1 MSEQFDFAV
10 MGAGVMGLCSALAL
24 HQRGYSVLLLEAGDL
39 DNEPNNSLSRLY
51 ALNLASQHVLQ
62 DIGVWDQVHLQS
74 AAYERMHVWDAQSS
88 AQITFDSRMLA
99 RDRLGVMVEEHV
111 LKRTLLQKVR
121 SLNIAIS
128 TQWRM
133 ENLQTLDDKIVL
145 SSKQENWEAS
155 FLLVTDGARSST
167 RDLLKIPLT
176 TWSYDQH
183 ALVANVK
190 VAQPHARTAYQV
202 FCEQGPLAFLPMT
215 APHHCSIVWSSAIP
229 HIKTLMALP
238 KDEFAQKLAQAFE
251 YKLGEVELLSERKSY
266 PLQMQHVQEYV
277 GKRWV
282 ILGDAAHTIH
292 PMAGLGL
299 NLGLADLT
307 ALLEVLTKPSL
318 GILTPRALRAYQR
331 HRKHEL
337 WQMILFLQG
346 MHGLFMGT
354 HLPIKLIR
362 RLGLNVCNRLPML
375 KRFLMEQAAGVSI

>member
-10 MGAGVMGLCSALAL
+10 MGAGVMGLCCTLAL

-39 DNEPNNSLSRLY
+39 DTEPHTHFSRLY

-74 AAYERMHVWDAQSS
+74 APYERMYVWDAQSS
-88 AQITFDSRMLA
+88 AQITFDSRILA
-99 RDRLGVMVEEHV
+99 RDRLGVMIEEHV
-111 LKRTLLQKVR
+111 LKQALLQKVR
-121 SLNIAIS
+121 SLNITVS

-145 SSKQENWEAS
+145 SSDQDNWEAR
-155 FLLVTDGARSST
+155 FLLITDGARSAT

-190 VAQPHARTAYQV
+190 VERSHARTAYQI

-215 APHHCSIVWSSAIP
+215 DPHHCSIVWSSAIP
-229 HIKTLMALP
+229 HIQTLMALP
-238 KDEFAQKLAQAFE
+238 EEEFTQKLAQAFE
-251 YKLGEVELLSERKSY
+251 HKLGQVELLSVRKSY

-354 HLPIKLIR
+354 HLPTKLIR

>member
-1 MSEQFDFAV
+1 MSEQFYFAV
-10 MGAGVMGLCSALAL
+10 IGAGVMGLCCALAL

-39 DNEPNNSLSRLY
+39 DTEPNTHFSRLY

-74 AAYERMHVWDAQSS
+74 APYERMHVWDAQSS
-88 AQITFDSRMLA
+88 AQITFDSRILA
-99 RDRLGVMVEEHV
+99 RDRLGVMIEEHV
-111 LKRTLLQKVR
+111 LKQALLQKVR
-121 SLNIAIS
+121 SLNITIS

-133 ENLQTLDDKIVL
+133 ESLQTLDDKIVL
-145 SSKQENWEAS
+145 SSDQDNWEAR
-155 FLLVTDGARSST
+155 FLLITDGARSAT

-190 VAQPHARTAYQV
+190 VERPHARTAYQI

-215 APHHCSIVWSSAIP
+215 APHHCSIVWSSAVP
-229 HIKTLMALP
+229 HIKTLMTLP
-238 KDEFAQKLAQAFE
+238 EEEFTQKLAQAFE
-251 YKLGEVELLSERKSY
+251 HKLGAVELLSARKSY
-266 PLQMQHVQEYV
+266 PLQMQHVQEYA

-307 ALLEVLTKPSL
+307 ALLQVLTKPSL

-362 RLGLNVCNRLPML
+362 CFGLNVCNRLPML
-375 KRFLMEQAAGVSI
+375 KRFLMEQAAGVKV